1 MPDKPTI
8 PDHAPM
14 SYEEAIKV
22 LEQLMKENA
31 EVLRRLKEI

>member
-1 MPDKPTI
+1 MPDKSSI
-8 PDHAPM
+8 PDHVPM

-22 LEQLMKENA
+22 LERLMKENA